1 MADLFGAP
9 LGDMA
14 FQQNEL
20 TKANTQHTL
29 GEVAMQPTTQRLR
42 AAQAKQLEQE
52 IAQNEKF
59 AELMRLT
66 AGERANISPE
76 LIESGTV
83 GEEGATME
91 QLALNPQGAPRVSIA
106 DQLDII
112 AKNAAGAGL
121 ITKAQELAKSSAL
134 IRSREAVQGKA
145 EADQNLARLKLVR
158 ERAELQSQL
167 LGGVTDEESWQNANA
182 LYEFQ
187 TGQKSPYAQVPYS
200 PELVERLNQ
209 AAMTARE
216 RAELA
221 EREQVRRNTEAYRK
235 SRLRQIDTQND
246 LRKKQQELAREREKR
261 LAKAGGGKG
270 VVSPGKNELDQAAR
284 LVKKD
289 YSGLEAVDL
298 NDAAFTIASEA
309 RALRKANPALD
320 ANTALQQAFNNAV
333 QAGDF
338 QVVQKGIAGFGRKE
352 TFSGRGK
359 TPAAPA
365 PIPPKK
371 EELKS
376 GRFYVNPQGQVA
388 KWTGKGFVIER
399 PLSGNN
405 GRVDDPDLEDDEDE
419 EE

>member
-14 FQQNEL
+14 FDQNQL
-20 TKANTQHTL
+20 TKAKTQHTL

-83 GEEGATME
+83 GEEGAAME
-91 QLALNPQGAPRVSIA
+91 QLALNPQVAPRTSIA

-134 IRSREAVQGKA
+134 IRSREAVQAKA
-145 EADQNLARLKLVR
+145 EGDQNLNRLKMVR

-187 TGQKSPYAQVPYS
+187 TGQKSPYAEVPYS
-200 PELVERLNQ
+200 PELVERLNA

-221 EREQVRRNTEAYRK
+221 EREQVRKNTEAYRK

-246 LRKKQQELAREREKR
+246 LRKRQQELAKEREKR
-261 LAKAGGGKG
+261 LAKAGAGKG
-270 VVSPGKNELDQAAR
+270 VAAPAKNELDQAAR

-289 YSGLEAVDL
+289 YSGLAAADL

-338 QVVQKGIAGFGRKE
+338 QVVQKGIAGYGRKE
-352 TFSGRGK
+352 VFSGRGK

-371 EELKS
+371 EDLKS

-399 PLSGNN
+399 ALSGNN
-405 GRVDDPDLEDDEDE
+405 GRVDDPDLEEEDE

>member
-14 FQQNEL
+14 FDQNQL

-83 GEEGATME
+83 GEEGAAME
-91 QLALNPQGAPRVSIA
+91 QLALNPQGASRVSIA

-145 EADQNLARLKLVR
+145 VADQNLARLKMVR

-200 PELVERLNQ
+200 PELVERLNA
-209 AAMTARE
+209 AAMTAKE

-221 EREQVRRNTEAYRK
+221 EREQVRKNTEAYRK

-246 LRKKQQELAREREKR
+246 LRKKQQELAKEREKR
-261 LAKAGGGKG
+261 LAKAGGGKA
-270 VVSPGKNELDQAAR
+270 VVSPGKSELDQAAR

-289 YSGLEAVDL
+289 YSGLPAADL

-338 QVVQKGIAGFGRKE
+338 QVVQKGIAGYGRKE

-359 TPAAPA
+359 SPVAPA

-371 EELKS
+371 EDLKS

-388 KWTGKGFVIER
+388 KWTGKGFVVER
-399 PLSGNN
+399 ALSENN
-405 GRVDDPDLEDDEDE
+405 SRLDEDLDEDE
-419 EE
+419 DNEE